1 MAWKLVDWEK
11 LERKKSISMF
21 SGWEPQKNKYIYL
34 VLLEKKTPRYCLLK
48 SPFHCRFC
56 SAVCSPSWKQLLEVF
71 LCSALGTTILVCFP
85 VFLVLV
91 EFWLSASILYVL
103 FSMLCVFLLTAVE
116 IATSFLWQAPAF
128 LCVTNIFL
136 FVIVHTFGTNSVNYA
151 MQKSPPLQ
159 FRAFLRCEIQLLK
172 ETQELQGGWLPVVD
186 EESAGKTLFFA
197 ACPRADGNDCR
208 ICRVLVLHK
217 LG

>member
-1 MAWKLVDWEK
+1 M
-11 LERKKSISMF
+11 
-21 SGWEPQKNKYIYL
+21 
-34 VLLEKKTPRYCLLK
+34 
-48 SPFHCRFC
+48 
-56 SAVCSPSWKQLLEVF
+56 F
-71 LCSALGTTILVCFP
+71 LCSAIGTTILVCFP

-91 EFWLSASILYVL
+91 DFWLSASILYVL
-103 FSMLCVFLLTAVE
+103 FSMLCVCLLAAVE
-116 IATSFLWQAPAF
+116 IAASFLWQAPAF

-151 MQKSPPLQ
+151 TQKSTLQ

-217 LG
+217 LGSLPSSELGALCPALSQAGAGQNLPPSLHTGGQ